1 MILFLL
7 DDTDHLYPQFWQVRI
22 DTFQICHMIPADVV
36 TRLHAIDLFRMTK
49 PFFFF
54 SRARRRAA
62 YLCIKKKRVSNLH
75 HRSPTL
81 GQNGWRLNKTHKRL
95 LQKKIRGRTWPK
107 HPNGFFTLPVL
118 HPGPSTP
125 YLLQLSKVAVPPCK
139 LAKQLGS
146 RELIHQ
152 RHMHNGVSKW
162 SKLPAWPVN

>member
-1 MILFLL
+1 MGETVPSQKGVQMDICIRMKNLFYHNSKMILFLL

-36 TRLHAIDLFRMTK
+36 TRLHANAIDLFRMTK

-81 GQNGWRLNKTHKRL
+81 GQNG
-95 LQKKIRGRTWPK
+95 
-107 HPNGFFTLPVL
+107 
-118 HPGPSTP
+118 
-125 YLLQLSKVAVPPCK
+125 
-139 LAKQLGS
+139 
-146 RELIHQ
+146 
-152 RHMHNGVSKW
+152 
-162 SKLPAWPVN
+162 